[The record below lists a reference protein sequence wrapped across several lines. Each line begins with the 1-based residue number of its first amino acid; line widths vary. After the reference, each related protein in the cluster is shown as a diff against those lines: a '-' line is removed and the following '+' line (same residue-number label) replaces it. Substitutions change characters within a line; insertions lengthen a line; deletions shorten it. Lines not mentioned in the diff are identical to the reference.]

1 MVKLELDNGR
11 LQAELEQ
18 TCLALTEADTAWNS
32 LSVSH
37 GKLEDQCVKLRAV
50 VDTLKQEKAQV
61 VTYHEVDIAAEQK
74 KFWDYRI
81 GHRRKLL
88 MF

>member
-1 MVKLELDNGR
+1 
-11 LQAELEQ
+11 
-18 TCLALTEADTAWNS
+18 
-32 LSVSH
+32 
-37 GKLEDQCVKLRAV
+37 VKLRAV

-61 VTYHEVDIAAEQK
+61 VTYHEVDIVAEQK